1 MNPIS
6 DEDLATL
13 DRLANEAINARPGV
27 KLIDHIMDDPSGEGI
42 NGFYVSDSDFI
53 LDLIN
58 KYASVR
64 ERLRVAEDRLAAQLY
79 SDKYYP

>member
-13 DRLANEAINARPGV
+13 DRLAINARPTEDIMRDI
-27 KLIDHIMDDPSGEGI
+27 IDATG
-42 NGFYVSDSDFI
+42 GFYSADGAFI